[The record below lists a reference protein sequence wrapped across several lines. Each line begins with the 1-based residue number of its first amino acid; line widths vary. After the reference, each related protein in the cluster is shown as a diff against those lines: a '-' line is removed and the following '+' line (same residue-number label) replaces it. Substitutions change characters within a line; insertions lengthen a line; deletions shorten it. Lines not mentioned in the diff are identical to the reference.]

1 VVRGRRLLRRWT
13 SSPSAASKEQRS
25 RKGRD
30 EACLD
35 RIGFSSNK
43 QTRRKVSKQ
52 VGDASERTFGRR
64 IATGSV
70 SKEPENQR
78 HTEQHESRPYDAPEC
93 DRPGL
98 AAYQPEVI
106 NKQSAY
112 DHENR

>member
-1 VVRGRRLLRRWT
+1 MDIEPVRGPKRSSVAEKVGTKLR
-13 SSPSAASKEQRS
+13 EVS
-25 RKGRD
+25 R
-30 EACLD
+30 
-35 RIGFSSNK
+35 
-43 QTRRKVSKQ
+43 Q
-52 VGDASERTFGRR
+52 VGDASERTFGHR

-70 SKEPENQR
+70 STEPENQR
-78 HTEQHESRPYDAPEC
+78 HTKRYESRPYDAPEC

>member
-1 VVRGRRLLRRWT
+1 M
-13 SSPSAASKEQRS
+13 
-25 RKGRD
+25 
-30 EACLD
+30 
-35 RIGFSSNK
+35 
-43 QTRRKVSKQ
+43 RKVSKR

-78 HTEQHESRPYDAPEC
+78 HPEQHESRPYDAPEC
-93 DRPGL
+93 DKPGL
-98 AAYQPEVI
+98 AAHQPEVI